1 MGFSSNQW
9 LNRGEGL
16 RDRGYRPVSA
26 TINAEAAGGNWCEE
40 HKVVVEITAT
50 NANDQHQVFL
60 LKKLDAEKCAPII
73 LGACGGKVRERVAV
87 QVLKSMSAAT
97 LLKTLTAILRSRMR
111 DQPKK

>member
-16 RDRGYRPVSA
+16 RDRGYRPVSV
-26 TINAEAAGGNWCEE
+26 TIDAEVPDTSWCED

-60 LKKLDAEKCAPII
+60 LKRPDAEKCAPIM
-73 LGACGGKVRERVAV
+73 LGACGTRVRERLAL
-87 QVLKSMSAAT
+87 QILKSMSATA
-97 LLKTLTAILRSRMR
+97 LLKLLTSVLRSRLR